1 MTFKDWLSERGDQQ
15 VAAMLGVSK
24 YAVRSWRLGTR
35 SPRKEEARKLAAIDP
50 AMTLDVI
57 YAAPPVVDRPRI
69 AA

>member
-1 MTFKDWLSERGDQQ
+1 MTFRTWIAERGDRQ
-15 VAAMLGVSK
+15 VAAMLGVSRFT
-24 YAVRSWRLGTR
+24 VRAWRLGTR

-57 YAAPPVVDRPRI
+57 YAAPEEQK